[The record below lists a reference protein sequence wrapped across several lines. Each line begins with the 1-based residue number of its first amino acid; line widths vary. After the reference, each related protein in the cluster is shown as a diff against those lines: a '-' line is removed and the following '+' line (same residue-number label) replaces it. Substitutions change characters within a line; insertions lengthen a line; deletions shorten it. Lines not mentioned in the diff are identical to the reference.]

1 MFIYDILRE
10 QGSQLFGPSSSLAQ
24 FISLKKAM
32 LRRRQPRSC
41 LAFQPFPSPPCK
53 GYCLYVLYDMIDTK
67 KCVTVNALLIEN
79 PRATITNQQGTK

>member
-10 QGSQLFGPSSSLAQ
+10 QGSQLFGPNSSFAQ
-24 FISLKKAM
+24 FIFLKKAM
-32 LRRRQPRSC
+32 LHRRQPQSC

-67 KCVTVNALLIEN
+67 KCVNALLIEN